1 MAQSDPT
8 SQTLAYYQDH
18 AASFFEG
25 TVGAD
30 MSEVLARFLAEIPVG
45 GSVLDWGCGSGRDSR
60 AMLDAGYDV
69 TPTDASFDMCLY
81 AERLTGRKPRCEHF
95 LQLADRDAFDG
106 IWACASLL
114 HLPPE
119 ELSAAFDLAFH
130 ALKNTGI
137 LYASFKYGTE
147 AGMRGGRWFTNMD
160 ELSLRTTLTPR
171 FEILNLWKSRD
182 VRQDREGELWLN
194 VLAKRRS

>member
-1 MAQSDPT
+1 MVQSDPT

-18 AASFFEG
+18 AASFLEG
-25 TVGAD
+25 TVSAD
-30 MSEVLARFLAEIPVG
+30 MSETLERFLAEIPVG
-45 GSVLDWGCGSGRDSR
+45 GSVLDWGCGSGRDSK

-69 TPTDASFDMCLY
+69 TSTDASFDMCLY

-95 LQLADRDAFDG
+95 LQLADRDTFDG

-114 HLPPE
+114 HLLPE
-119 ELSAAFDLAFH
+119 ELGAAFNLASR
-130 ALKNTGI
+130 ALKNSGV
-137 LYASFKYGTE
+137 LYASFKYGTA
-147 AGMRGGRWFTNMD
+147 AGMRGGRWFTNMN
-160 ELSLRTTLTPR
+160 EPSLRTILMPR

-182 VRQDREGELWLN
+182 VRQGREDELWLN